1 MSEQKQS
8 IDERL
13 KALKAEGRKAFRD
26 LRAARKKKITTKQLL
41 ANRENAKKSTG
52 PKTSHGKAAA
62 SNNATKHGLL
72 ALENVL
78 DGESQRKFNILE
90 RAMMT
95 ELAPQGEMERI
106 LVSRIVTLVWRL
118 RRITHVEQD
127 MMRAHLA
134 DEHKR
139 LNRAN
144 WRGEDEEVEVTLGD
158 VFAHISGWGDA
169 YSKFRRYESHI
180 ERALFRAL
188 HELQRLQAARN
199 GREVSAPA
207 VIDVDVNLG
216 GDAA

>member
-13 KALKAEGRKAFRD
+13 KALKAEGRKAFAD
-26 LRAARKKKITTKQLL
+26 LRAGRKKKITMRQLL

-78 DGESQRKFNILE
+78 DGESRRKFNVLE

-95 ELAPQGEMERI
+95 ELAPEGEMERI

-118 RRITHVEQD
+118 RRVANVEQD

-134 DEHKR
+134 DERER
-139 LNRAN
+139 LNRY
-144 WRGEDEEVEVTLGD
+144 RQPDEQVEATLGE
-158 VFAHISGWGDA
+158 VFAHVARWDDA
-169 YSKFRRYESHI
+169 YSKFRRYEAHI

-188 HELQRLQAARN
+188 HELQRLQAARK

-207 VIDVDVNLG
+207 IIDVDVNVNTE
-216 GDAA
+216 AA